1 MDSTLDVARLL
12 QHGVITALVHVAS
25 ARAPGASALAIE
37 FDAAQRV
44 VAQKAG
50 STRGVFKVVF
60 SRGLPLHMLKK
71 VARDHVAGDRRLLA
85 LRHRELI
92 QSMNAREREDY
103 ITLVLAAA
111 EAALRAEV
119 EERSFLRRRISSWER
134 MALEEIQQVFK
145 SDGWNG
151 GPSERSARWRTGRR

>member
-1 MDSTLDVARLL
+1 MDPTLDVARRL

-25 ARAPGASALAIE
+25 VRTPGASALAVE
-37 FDAAQRV
+37 FDAAQRAI
-44 VAQKAG
+44 AQKAG
-50 STRGVFKVVF
+50 STRGVFRTVF

-71 VARDHVAGDRRLLA
+71 VARDQLVGDRRLLA

-111 EAALRAEV
+111 EAALEAEV

-134 MALEEIQQVFK
+134 LALEEIQQVFK
-145 SDGWNG
+145 SDGWSG
-151 GPSERSARWRTGRR
+151 DRSARSARWGTG